1 MTKKLKTLKDIK
13 FKDYHG
19 FKETPITAW
28 EFMRRKLKA
37 EAIKRVK
44 SCCPNDNVGGIPLR
58 KNKSCEACVRD
69 IWFYNLTEEDL
80 R

>member
-1 MTKKLKTLKDIK
+1 MSEIKTLKDIE

-37 EAIKRVK
+37 EAIKWIK
-44 SCCPNDNVGGIPLR
+44 DYEGIVGIDWKILF
-58 KNKSCEACVRD
+58 KNFHNITLK
-69 IWFYNLTEEDL
+69 DL
-80 R
+80 K